1 MKVFNDICFEGLEK
15 ILENIE
21 NFTPITSDNGIT
33 INGYSAE
40 DNMDQLIKENP
51 NLTFVDLGD
60 CGSELK
66 SAYSLPFDTKLFILA
81 IDSPEFS
88 RNSSINKFDY
98 EIYLNNGTQLK
109 DLSPCFG
116 LKLSVSS
123 NIIDTESVKLSKAI
137 EFNNLGYDIYNES
150 NVFYTDVCSP
160 ASEDGNDITLSDRKK
175 NYLPNVSICNEGCEY
190 DYVDYENERFICK
203 CEVDKNNIYII
214 TDKNEEEKEEDEDE
228 SYLDYFL
235 SLINY
240 KIALC
245 YNLFFQFSS
254 FYYNAGFYI
263 SFSTLLICLILM
275 ISFAK
280 KV

>member
-1 MKVFNDICFEGLEK
+1 M
-15 ILENIE
+15 
-21 NFTPITSDNGIT
+21 
-33 INGYSAE
+33 
-40 DNMDQLIKENP
+40 
-51 NLTFVDLGD
+51 
-60 CGSELK
+60 
-66 SAYSLPFDTKLFILA
+66 
-81 IDSPEFS
+81 
-88 RNSSINKFDY
+88 
-98 EIYLNNGTQLK
+98 
-109 DLSPCFG
+109 
-116 LKLSVSS
+116 KLSVSS
-123 NIIDTESVKLSKAI
+123 NIKDTESVKLSKAK

-150 NVFYTDVCSP
+150 NAFYKDVCSP

-190 DYVDYENERFICK
+190 DNVDYENERFICK
-203 CEVDKNNIYII
+203 CDVDKNNINKI
-214 TDKNEEEKEEDEDE
+214 TDKNEEEKEEDE

-275 ISFAK
+275 IVFCTRGMK
-280 KV
+280 KLRIIFYRNIPTESKLKELLRKNESKDEEIIVYRSNHEKRTTRIINDNNKNNSRDINSKQCLNIYEDNKHEKFPRINTKKSKTKRSKYKECTLQKNSSEKKSKK